1 MMAKPKVQQLLF
13 SKPPI
18 APEEAVRKILLYKI
32 GKNHGFIVTIRPKDV
47 ETVLRI
53 KDHGLKT
60 KVGKLLSKYAKE
72 GLLKPA
78 KRSRPRS
85 YVVTSR
91 FLREFFG
98 LDYLSLRDYPSFAW
112 LHIFYMVLS
121 HIESKPLEMKEE
133 WH

>member
-1 MMAKPKVQQLLF
+1 MNVAAAKTKLQYLF
-13 SKPPI
+13 SKPSI

-32 GKNHGFIVTIRPKDV
+32 KKARGFIITIKPRDV
-47 ETVLRI
+47 ETILGI
-53 KDHGLKT
+53 HDHGLRT
-60 KVGKLLSKYAKE
+60 EVGKLLSKYAKE

-85 YVVTSR
+85 YVVTSM

-98 LDYLSLRDYPSFAW
+98 LDYLSLRDRPSFAW

-121 HIESKPLEMKEE
+121 HIESKPLGEGV
-133 WH
+133 